1 MASTDEIEPHI
12 YKKFDILEKKGKGAY
27 GIVWKVIEK
36 KTKKICALK
45 KVFDAFHN
53 DTDAQRTF
61 REIMLLQELN
71 GHENI
76 IKLLNVIKAENNKD
90 IYLVFEY
97 MEIDLHHV
105 NRADILQDIHKVYIV
120 YQLLKCLKYLHSG
133 DIIHRDL
140 KPANL
145 LLDAECNLKVAD
157 FGLARSISDHDT
169 GACVMTDYVATRW
182 YRAPEIVLGS
192 TDYSK
197 AVDMWSVGCILGEIL
212 LGKALFPGKST
223 MNQIELIMGLLG
235 RPSKDELDGVNAA
248 TDIDILEVMQIK
260 KKYSFSKLFKYA
272 SKEAVDFLRK
282 TLVFDPNKRMTVDE
296 ALRHPFVAD
305 FYKNDKVLSCP
316 KKIIL
321 PIRDETKLSL
331 REYREALYAD
341 ILKKKKEQRKK
352 WKMKYLQKL
361 GITNDDLKGADM
373 NSMMAKKKRERERV
387 KHKERN
393 PYKPR
398 ESRGQK
404 KEERVKS
411 TTEYNKKMAHRS
423 AYTKGMEKPA
433 RGEQRET
440 KNGASKNRS
449 SKESKY
455 GDYATYKYYKANK
468 EKYRKK

>member
-1 MASTDEIEPHI
+1 M
-12 YKKFDILEKKGKGAY
+12 
-27 GIVWKVIEK
+27 WKAIEK

-61 REIMLLQELN
+61 REIMLLQELY

-120 YQLLKCLKYLHSG
+120 YQLLKCLKYLHSA

-157 FGLARSISDHDT
+157 FGLARSVHNVDDV
-169 GACVMTDYVATRW
+169 GAIVMTDYVATRW

-192 TDYSK
+192 TKYSK
-197 AVDMWSVGCILGEIL
+197 AVDMWSVGCILGELL

-235 RPSKDELDGVNAA
+235 RPSREELDNINAA

-260 KKYSFSKLFKYA
+260 KKYGFSQLFKYA
-272 SKEAVDFLRK
+272 SKEALDFLRK
-282 TLVFDPNKRMTVDE
+282 TLVFDPAKRMTAEE
-296 ALRHPFVAD
+296 ALRHPFVKD
-305 FYKNDKVLSCP
+305 FHNAAQEITCS
-316 KKIIL
+316 KKIEL
-321 PIRDETKLSL
+321 PISDLTKLSL
-331 REYREALYAD
+331 KEYREALYAD

-361 GITNDDLKGADM
+361 GITSDDLKSDDVSSMLKKTKKEKERKKRDPNPYRAYGKYANKEYSGTKSPADY
-373 NSMMAKKKRERERV
+373 NKMMAYKSSSKT
-387 KHKERN
+387 KE
-393 PYKPR
+393 KPV
-398 ESRGQK
+398 EKTEEKSK
-404 KEERVKS
+404 KEPS
-411 TTEYNKKMAHRS
+411 NY
-423 AYTKGMEKPA
+423 
-433 RGEQRET
+433 
-440 KNGASKNRS
+440 
-449 SKESKY
+449 KY
-455 GDYATYKYYKANK
+455 GDGYAAYKYYKSKNK
-468 EKYRKK
+468 R